1 MTQAGDGLLAG
12 GNRER
17 AQRESPAG
25 AARPGLFDVW
35 STRAW
40 GLGARARQILQRA
53 GLLGPCDG
61 LLRHLGPLVIPPPRR
76 ALEARLPL
84 DLHMRVPPGFPSGR
98 TYAAGLYEPAVTKA
112 ILELVR
118 PGMTV
123 VDVGANVGYY
133 TLLASR
139 LVGPGGRVYSFEP
152 VLSIFEVLL
161 SNLRD
166 NDCDNV
172 TAERKAISD
181 RSGDGR
187 FLVDRYG
194 TEGRLVAKGG
204 HIVVECTTLDEYF
217 GALGWPA
224 VDVVKMDIEGGEPA
238 ALSGMRELVQR
249 SPRLRII
256 LELNWPALR
265 AAGWEHRELALLLYN
280 LGFRKGR
287 VLEREGET
295 FELPW
300 ELPRSQATSNLLL
313 NKADRG

>member
-1 MTQAGDGLLAG
+1 
-12 GNRER
+12 
-17 AQRESPAG
+17 
-25 AARPGLFDVW
+25 
-35 STRAW
+35 
-40 GLGARARQILQRA
+40 
-53 GLLGPCDG
+53 
-61 LLRHLGPLVIPPPRR
+61 
-76 ALEARLPL
+76 
-84 DLHMRVPPGFPSGR
+84 MRVPPGFPSGR

-172 TAERKAISD
+172 TAELKAISD

-249 SPRLRII
+249 SPRLHII

-300 ELPRSQATSNLLL
+300 GLPRSQATCNLLL